1 MDSPCVI
8 AHQGKSASLCP
19 LSLLHKSRRKSVNFH
34 CHARVQPD
42 MHDFAAVQENLIVGL
57 IAVALEVN
65 HPVRVLV
72 KVSFLNGQVIQLRGL
87 PGSEE
92 CPRIIVLRI
101 RPDREDFR
109 RLWHGLPGC
118 VDNGCLHIPVAP
130 DRVLYEH
137 LHPLLRVLVLYHF
150 LNVRGVPTSRL
161 SATTLDAALICS
173 ICASK
178 LFMVYRP

>member
-57 IAVALEVN
+57 SAVALEVN

-92 CPRIIVLRI
+92 CPRIIVLGI
-101 RPDREDFR
+101 RTAVEVQSDACTRGIIF
-109 RLWHGLPGC
+109 
-118 VDNGCLHIPVAP
+118 
-130 DRVLYEH
+130 
-137 LHPLLRVLVLYHF
+137 LLTHF
-150 LNVRGVPTSRL
+150 HQQ
-161 SATTLDAALICS
+161 AAAAL
-173 ICASK
+173 
-178 LFMVYRP
+178 L